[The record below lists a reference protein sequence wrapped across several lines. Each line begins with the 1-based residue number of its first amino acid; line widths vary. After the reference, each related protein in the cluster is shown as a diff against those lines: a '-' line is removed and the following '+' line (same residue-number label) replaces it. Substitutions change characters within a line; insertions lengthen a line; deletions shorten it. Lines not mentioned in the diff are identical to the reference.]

1 MAGVDFEKI
10 LVETDEDRRTI
21 TVTMPSSEIQAV
33 TIDKDTFKIYS
44 EKDSLWNPLKLE
56 DYNISLDEFETAAK
70 EKALASGILT
80 RSDEQAQISCVGSSR
95 ACPGCR
101 DTLWSF
107 SEIIVEDKT
116 VNMKKIMIIALLIL
130 AAVVSATVVAPMAAD
145 PANHRHSI
153 EQTDDKIASVMALSG
168 GAAATSAT
176 LSLLPGD
183 ICTPLSEQLA
193 EMAKYFLLILSAL
206 YLEKFLISLSGYIS
220 FMALIPLALVIL
232 IIAIAARKKNLYST
246 AAKVAIMAVI
256 IFCIVPASVRLSDM
270 VYQTQAA
277 KVNETIEEYN
287 NLEIGG
293 DADGGFINEITSLT
307 SNTID
312 EITDFID
319 NLMESLAVMIVTACL
334 IPLLVFVFLVWLL
347 KVIFASNTVVFDK
360 L

>member
-1 MAGVDFEKI
+1 
-10 LVETDEDRRTI
+10 
-21 TVTMPSSEIQAV
+21 
-33 TIDKDTFKIYS
+33 
-44 EKDSLWNPLKLE
+44 
-56 DYNISLDEFETAAK
+56 
-70 EKALASGILT
+70 
-80 RSDEQAQISCVGSSR
+80 
-95 ACPGCR
+95 
-101 DTLWSF
+101 
-107 SEIIVEDKT
+107 
-116 VNMKKIMIIALLIL
+116 MIIALLIL

-256 IFCIVPASVRLSDM
+256 IFGIVPASVRLSDM

>member
-1 MAGVDFEKI
+1 M
-10 LVETDEDRRTI
+10 
-21 TVTMPSSEIQAV
+21 
-33 TIDKDTFKIYS
+33 
-44 EKDSLWNPLKLE
+44 
-56 DYNISLDEFETAAK
+56 
-70 EKALASGILT
+70 
-80 RSDEQAQISCVGSSR
+80 
-95 ACPGCR
+95 
-101 DTLWSF
+101 
-107 SEIIVEDKT
+107 
-116 VNMKKIMIIALLIL
+116 NMKKIMIIALLIL
-130 AAVVSATVVAPMAAD
+130 AAVVLATVVAPMAAD

-256 IFCIVPASVRLSDM
+256 IFGIVPASVRLSDM

>member
-1 MAGVDFEKI
+1 
-10 LVETDEDRRTI
+10 
-21 TVTMPSSEIQAV
+21 
-33 TIDKDTFKIYS
+33 
-44 EKDSLWNPLKLE
+44 
-56 DYNISLDEFETAAK
+56 
-70 EKALASGILT
+70 
-80 RSDEQAQISCVGSSR
+80 
-95 ACPGCR
+95 
-101 DTLWSF
+101 
-107 SEIIVEDKT
+107 
-116 VNMKKIMIIALLIL
+116 MIIALLIL

-256 IFCIVPASVRLSDM
+256 IFGIVPASVRLSDM

-293 DADGGFINEITSLT
+293 DADGGFINETTSLT

-347 KVIFASNTVVFDK
+347 KVIFASNTVVFNK

>member
-1 MAGVDFEKI
+1 M
-10 LVETDEDRRTI
+10 
-21 TVTMPSSEIQAV
+21 
-33 TIDKDTFKIYS
+33 
-44 EKDSLWNPLKLE
+44 
-56 DYNISLDEFETAAK
+56 
-70 EKALASGILT
+70 
-80 RSDEQAQISCVGSSR
+80 
-95 ACPGCR
+95 
-101 DTLWSF
+101 
-107 SEIIVEDKT
+107 
-116 VNMKKIMIIALLIL
+116 NMKKIMIIALLIL

-256 IFCIVPASVRLSDM
+256 IFGIVPASVRLSDM

-293 DADGGFINEITSLT
+293 DTDGGFINEITSLT

>member
-1 MAGVDFEKI
+1 
-10 LVETDEDRRTI
+10 
-21 TVTMPSSEIQAV
+21 
-33 TIDKDTFKIYS
+33 
-44 EKDSLWNPLKLE
+44 
-56 DYNISLDEFETAAK
+56 
-70 EKALASGILT
+70 
-80 RSDEQAQISCVGSSR
+80 
-95 ACPGCR
+95 
-101 DTLWSF
+101 
-107 SEIIVEDKT
+107 
-116 VNMKKIMIIALLIL
+116 MKKIMIIALLIL
-130 AAVVSATVVAPMAAD
+130 AAVGSATVVAPMAAD

-153 EQTDDKIASVMALSG
+153 EQTDDKIASAMALSG

-256 IFCIVPASVRLSDM
+256 IFGIVPASVRLSDM

>member
-1 MAGVDFEKI
+1 M
-10 LVETDEDRRTI
+10 
-21 TVTMPSSEIQAV
+21 
-33 TIDKDTFKIYS
+33 
-44 EKDSLWNPLKLE
+44 
-56 DYNISLDEFETAAK
+56 
-70 EKALASGILT
+70 
-80 RSDEQAQISCVGSSR
+80 
-95 ACPGCR
+95 
-101 DTLWSF
+101 
-107 SEIIVEDKT
+107 
-116 VNMKKIMIIALLIL
+116 NMKKIMIIALLIL

-256 IFCIVPASVRLSDM
+256 IFGIVPASVRLSDM

-277 KVNETIEEYN
+277 KVSETIEEYN